1 MLKKF
6 GKAIL
11 VLAYNVFLLLF
22 VIVYTP
28 IHLIR
33 LCFSTK
39 YRNSTL
45 ARLGFQ
51 KIPDLSSYGN
61 TYWIH
66 SVSVGE
72 TQVAGTLVQELLKR
86 QPDAKVVIST
96 ITETG
101 QAVAKKIPGVTDTFY
116 YPLDFSWLANSM
128 LKKIRPSA
136 VFVVETDLW
145 FNLLNGAK
153 KKKIPAFLVNG
164 KISETTLKR
173 YKQFPKLSKM
183 LLTPFYH
190 FFIQSEAYFE
200 RFAEAGLDKSKMTIA
215 GNVKLDSEA
224 PIVDYSAKKELY
236 KSLLLDPKK
245 PIVTVGSTHA
255 GEEELSVKVFKSL
268 SNDFPEL
275 QFLLVPRHP
284 ERFDGVAEMLKEK
297 SVKFLRASQKNDSS
311 KPNKFVLVDKMG
323 VLMKL
328 YAISDIAVVAGS
340 FTPHIGG
347 HNIFEPSFYGKPFV
361 YGPWIYKQ
369 PGFHQMNLEFN
380 AGVQCKPEELTSE
393 LRKLL
398 NDKSLRDEYGQ
409 RGLKA
414 LEVSKGA
421 TDKIITEVLSEI
433 S

>member
-1 MLKKF
+1 M
-6 GKAIL
+6 
-11 VLAYNVFLLLF
+11 VQVYNVLLLLF

-28 IHLIR
+28 IHLIK
-33 LCFSTK
+33 LCFSEK
-39 YRNSTL
+39 YRKSTL

-51 KIPDLSSYGN
+51 KIPNLSQADN

-86 QPDAKVVIST
+86 QPDAKIVIST

-101 QAVAKKIPGVTDTFY
+101 QAVAKKVPGVSATFY
-116 YPLDFSWLANSM
+116 YPVDFSWLANSM
-128 LKKIRPSA
+128 LKSLKPSA
-136 VFVVETDLW
+136 VFIVETDLW

-153 KKKIPAFLVNG
+153 KKDIPVFLVNG

-173 YKQFPKLSKM
+173 YKQFPKLSQM
-183 LLTPFYH
+183 LLSPFHH
-190 FFIQSEAYFE
+190 FFIQSETYFE
-200 RFAEAGLDKSKMTIA
+200 RFAEVGLDKSKMTVA

-224 PIVDYSAKKELY
+224 PIVDDSAKKELY
-236 KSLLLDPKK
+236 ESLLLDPKK

-255 GEEELSVKVFKSL
+255 SEEELSVEVFKGL
-268 SNDFPEL
+268 SVEFPEL
-275 QFLLVPRHP
+275 QFVLVPRHP
-284 ERFDGVAEMLKEK
+284 ERFDGVSEMLTLQG
-297 SVKFLRASQKNDSS
+297 VKFLRASQKNDSS
-311 KPNKFVLVDKMG
+311 ESQQFVLVDKMG

-328 YAISDIAVVAGS
+328 YAISEIAVVAGS

-398 NDKSLRDEYGQ
+398 HDKSLRDEYGQ

-421 TDKIITEVLSEI
+421 TNKIITEVLSEL
-433 S
+433 SQ